1 MKKINKRRKS
11 QKRSIRKSQKRSIKR
26 RSKKRRSKKGKG
38 DGDAKA
44 GPPVIAS
51 AIMTNDERIELLE
64 RKVDLL
70 SKLVIYKGPCSD
82 VPRKKFNKNA
92 FNIMKDLFPTETFN
106 YYNYINKDGNTM
118 TRKYNLD
125 VLEDEH
131 KPHKFTGKRDD
142 DIPDLWS

>member
-38 DGDAKA
+38 DGDVKA

-82 VPRKKFNKNA
+82 VPRKKFGIHA
-92 FNIMKDLFPTETFN
+92 FHRLKDLFPTETIN
-106 YYNYINKDGNTM
+106 YYNYINNDGNTK
-118 TRKYNLD
+118 TRNHNLD
-125 VLEDEH
+125 VLEEQH
-131 KPHKFTGKRDD
+131 KPH
-142 DIPDLWS
+142 